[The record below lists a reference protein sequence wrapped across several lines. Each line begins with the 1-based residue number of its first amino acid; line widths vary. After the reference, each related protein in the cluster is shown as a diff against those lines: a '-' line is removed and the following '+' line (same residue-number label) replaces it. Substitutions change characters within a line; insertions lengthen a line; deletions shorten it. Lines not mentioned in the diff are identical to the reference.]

1 MGEYI
6 TEQGGYEILVGLRV
20 VNEER
25 YQAYRDGMTPIL
37 ERMGGAFRYD
47 MRIEEVIRG
56 QEGLSRV
63 FVVSFPDK
71 ATKEAFFADEAYLA
85 VREEHFDPSVVETA
99 VIIAEYASA

>member
-1 MGEYI
+1 MSENVTG
-6 TEQGGYEILVGLRV
+6 QGGYEILVGLRV

-37 ERMGGAFRYD
+37 VRMGGAFRYD

-56 QEGLSRV
+56 HEGLSRV
-63 FVVSFPDK
+63 FVMSFPDK

-85 VREEHFDPSVVETA
+85 VREEHFDPSVETA
-99 VIIAEYASA
+99 VIIAEYAPA